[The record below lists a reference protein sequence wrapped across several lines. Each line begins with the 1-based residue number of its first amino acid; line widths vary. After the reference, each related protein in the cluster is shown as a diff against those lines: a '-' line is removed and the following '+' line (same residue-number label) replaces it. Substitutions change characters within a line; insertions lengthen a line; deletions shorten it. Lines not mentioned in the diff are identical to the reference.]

1 MQETAAVT
9 PPSSKAASPLPGPQ
23 AAGTAPAAVV
33 KPLGPASSGPTPPAG
48 AAPAPV
54 PGPAPSPGKAAA
66 PAPKGLPQPVSPAG
80 VKKRHFGIL
89 GSFALV
95 VLIPLLLSTA
105 YLFTV
110 ARDQYTSTIGF
121 AVRSETVSSALGML
135 GGLASLSGT
144 SSSDTDILYQYIQ
157 SQELV
162 EKVDARLDLRRLYSK
177 PEFDPVFTVD
187 PDASIEALTRYWQ
200 RVVRIFYDNGT
211 GLIELRVHAFDPQD
225 ARDVAQAI
233 FEESSIMINM
243 LSATARAD
251 ATSYARDELDR
262 AVERLSL
269 ARIALTQ
276 FRSRTQIVDPLADI
290 QGQMG
295 LLNSLQQQLSA
306 AMIELSLLRETTRP
320 EDPRISQGERRIAV
334 IETMI
339 AEERRKLGGGTE
351 GGENG
356 SGMSTLVGEFERL
369 SVDREFAEQAYL
381 AALTAFENAQAEAQR
396 KSRYLAAYSGPTLA
410 QEPLYP
416 RRGVLV
422 GLVLAFTLMIWSI
435 GLLIYYS
442 VRDRR

>member
-1 MQETAAVT
+1 VT
-9 PPSSKAASPLPGPQ
+9 VPTPKAESPPP
-23 AAGTAPAAVV
+23 APVQ
-33 KPLGPASSGPTPPAG
+33 PASAAPKPP
-48 AAPAPV
+48 APAP
-54 PGPAPSPGKAAA
+54 PQA
-66 PAPKGLPQPVSPAG
+66 APKGLPPPVRAAEL
-80 VKKRHFGIL
+80 KKRHYGIL
-89 GSFALV
+89 ASFGLV
-95 VLIPLLLSTA
+95 VLIPVLVA
-105 YLFTV
+105 GFYLFNI
-110 ARDQYTSTIGF
+110 AKDQYTSTIGF
-121 AVRSETVSSALGML
+121 AVRSETISSALGLL
-135 GGLASLSGT
+135 GGLSSLSGT

-162 EKVDARLDLRRLYSK
+162 EKIDARLDLHRLYSK
-177 PEFDPVFTVD
+177 PEFDPIFTVA
-187 PDASIEALTRYWQ
+187 PDASIEELTRYWQ
-200 RVVRIFYDNGT
+200 RMVRIFYDNGT
-211 GLIELRVHAFDPQD
+211 GLIELRIHAFDPQD
-225 ARDVAQAI
+225 ARDIAQAI
-233 FEESSIMINM
+233 FDESSTMINM

-251 ATSYARDELDR
+251 ATGYARDELAR
-262 AVERLSL
+262 AVERLSQ

-295 LLNSLQQQLSA
+295 LLNSLQQQMSA

-351 GGENG
+351 GGEGG

-410 QEPLYP
+410 QDPLYP
-416 RRGVLV
+416 RRILLTAVMLAFCLMVWSV
-422 GLVLAFTLMIWSI
+422 GLLV
-435 GLLIYYS
+435 YYS

>member
-1 MQETAAVT
+1 MTVPT
-9 PPSSKAASPLPGPQ
+9 PKAESPPPAPAQ
-23 AAGTAPAAVV
+23 SAPAAP
-33 KPLGPASSGPTPPAG
+33 KPP
-48 AAPAPV
+48 APAP
-54 PGPAPSPGKAAA
+54 AA
-66 PAPKGLPQPVSPAG
+66 APKGLPPPVRAAEL
-80 VKKRHFGIL
+80 KKRHYGIL
-89 GSFALV
+89 ASFGLV
-95 VLIPLLLSTA
+95 VLIPVLAAAFYVFSIA
-105 YLFTV
+105 K
-110 ARDQYTSTIGF
+110 DQYTSTIGF
-121 AVRSETVSSALGML
+121 AVRSETISSALGLL
-135 GGLASLSGT
+135 GGLSSLSGT

-187 PDASIEALTRYWQ
+187 PDASIEALTRYW
-200 RVVRIFYDNGT
+200 RRMVRIFYDNGT

-225 ARDVAQAI
+225 ARDIAQAI
-233 FEESSIMINM
+233 FDESSTMINM

-251 ATSYARDELDR
+251 ATGYARDELAR

-320 EDPRISQGERRIAV
+320 EDPRISQGERRITV
-334 IETMI
+334 IEAMI
-339 AEERRKLGGGTE
+339 SEERRKLGGGTE
-351 GGENG
+351 GGDGG
-356 SGMSTLVGEFERL
+356 SDMSTLVGEFERL

-410 QEPLYP
+410 QDPLYP
-416 RRGVLV
+416 RRALLTVV
-422 GLVLAFTLMIWSI
+422 MLAFCLMIWSV
-435 GLLIYYS
+435 GLLVYYS